1 MDKRD
6 FKRPV
11 ISIISSILGLI
22 PLIFIR
28 SIQTVDS
35 GVGMNMRLVSYKGSS
50 DLFYETGPNS
60 IWIRLILIAIVV
72 SAILGIAAA
81 VSKSY
86 SLYLVCGIIYASIL
100 TAWFFVTD
108 TLNSTQT
115 SILSLVIDS
124 VSMFVPILILL
135 VFTCLLS
142 SYLLMRRSRS
152 E

>member
-1 MDKRD
+1 MDKRN

-35 GVGMNMRLVSYKGSS
+35 GVVNMRLVSYKGSS

-108 TLNSTQT
+108 TLNDTQT
-115 SILSLVIDS
+115 SILSPVIDS

-142 SYLLMRRSRS
+142 SYLLMRRSKS

>member
-1 MDKRD
+1 MDKRN

-35 GVGMNMRLVSYKGSS
+35 GVGMSLVSYKGSS

-108 TLNSTQT
+108 TLNDTQT
-115 SILSLVIDS
+115 SILSPVIDS

-142 SYLLMRRSRS
+142 SYLLMRRSKS